1 MAEDTIRVDLLLR
14 GLGQSMLEAQTQL
27 NTAALEQPPGP
38 EGLRTGVAISETEI
52 DVKMVFEDDGSGVN
66 VRPVTA
72 GATRLAELDPRVLS
86 GIRARLVAVADEEA
100 RPPTLSPADVREQ
113 VLSNPDITRLQ
124 DIFGGLQVETTYVG
138 AVQRWIVDVKE
149 PGGAILRSVQIPD
162 ATQ

>member
-1 MAEDTIRVDLLLR
+1 MAEDTIRVDVLLR
-14 GLGQSMLEAQTQL
+14 GVGQSMLEAQTQL

-72 GATRLAELDPRVLS
+72 GAARLSELDPGVLS

-100 RPPTLSPADVREQ
+100 RPPSRSPADVRQE
-113 VLSNPDITRLQ
+113 VLSSPDIIRLQ
-124 DIFGGLQVETTYVG
+124 EIFGELQVETTYVG

-149 PGGAILRSVQIPD
+149 PGGAILRSVQITD
-162 ATQ
+162 ANQ